1 MLPKD
6 VISQI
11 RRIEIRT
18 KKLVN
23 EVFAGEYESVFKG
36 QGVEFSEVREYIPGD
51 DVRRID
57 WNVTARMGNP
67 YVKKFQEERELTL
80 VFVVDASASQYF
92 GTIAQEKINL
102 ASEVTALLSFTAI
115 ANNDKVSLI
124 LFSDRIERFVPPK
137 KGRNHVM
144 RIIRDLS
151 YFKPEGKKTNIA
163 LALQH
168 LNRVIRKRSIV
179 FLISDFLD
187 EGFDKP
193 LKITARKHDLIAV
206 RVHDPLELSFSS
218 KQVELLKKQEELF
231 TSNDIDLIDLSTAK
245 PFVDELIKFFSKR
258 ERRLRTI

>member
-1 MLPKD
+1 M
-6 VISQI
+6 
-11 RRIEIRT
+11 
-18 KKLVN
+18 
-23 EVFAGEYESVFKG
+23 
-36 QGVEFSEVREYIPGD
+36 
-51 DVRRID
+51 
-57 WNVTARMGNP
+57 
-67 YVKKFQEERELTL
+67 
-80 VFVVDASASQYF
+80 
-92 GTIAQEKINL
+92 
-102 ASEVTALLSFTAI
+102 TALLSFTAI

-206 RVHDPLELSFSS
+206 RVHDPLELYIPHFRGWILLEDAETEKLDWFDTGDKKKRLSFSS